1 MFEKKNSY
9 NRFEVKRV
17 GEKNLIETY
26 ILTDKETGVQ
36 YLYAWGGLTPLLD
49 KNGEVIS
56 KKIYLNIIKGILI

>member
-17 GEKNLIETY
+17 GEKNPIETY

-36 YLYAWGGLTPLLD
+36 YLYTWGGAGGGLTPLLD
-49 KNGEVIS
+49 KNGEVIV
-56 KKIYLNIIKGILI
+56 KNIIKY